1 MPFEQAAI
9 FFFKRRGSGR
19 KHFVII
25 SDAPYEHRNI
35 ISKETNDHI
44 AVWEGEKQ
52 RTRISRYWNK
62 DSVLAARF

>member
-1 MPFEQAAI
+1 MNT
-9 FFFKRRGSGR
+9 K
-19 KHFVII
+19 
-25 SDAPYEHRNI
+25 RNI

-44 AVWEGEKQ
+44 AVWEGEKNQ